1 MPVFR
6 WGQAWGT
13 LQDFEQGMDRLLQSV
28 NVSLRSARAG
38 RAYPAVNLY
47 ELEHEY
53 LLTAEIPGVAAEDLD
68 LSIAAGVL
76 TLKGKRSLEPNI
88 SEDQYRRRERIHGS
102 WERALA
108 LPERVDEEGLTA
120 ELKEGLL
127 KIHLPKVK
135 QAPSRQ
141 IPVVSS

>member
-13 LQDFEQGMDRLLQSV
+13 LQEFEQEMDRLLQSV
-28 NVSLRSARAG
+28 HVSIRSARAG
-38 RAYPAVNLY
+38 RSYPAVNLY
-47 ELEHEY
+47 ELDQEF

-68 LSIAAGVL
+68 LSIASGVL
-76 TLKGKRSLEPNI
+76 TLKGKRSLEPSI
-88 SEDQYRRRERIHGS
+88 SEDQYRRRERIHGA
-102 WERALA
+102 WERSLA
-108 LPERVDEEGLTA
+108 LPERVDEDGLTA

-127 KIHLPKVK
+127 KIHLPKAR

-141 IPVVSS
+141 IPVVTS